1 MFDGGTVG
9 EPADAKCSDRRL
21 RSAVG
26 TQTVGRHEHP
36 FTCVGA
42 ADVGLSQP
50 GSRRSVLFADLS

>member
-9 EPADAKCSDRRL
+9 EPADAKCSNRRL
-21 RSAVG
+21 RSAVAPKPPAD
-26 TQTVGRHEHP
+26 TNIRSYA
-36 FTCVGA
+36 GA